1 MSAAHA
7 KPKITENFT
16 EFQKELGTFAF
27 STQILKLGTLLK
39 TYVIRYPREN
49 VSKIRYTHENVSK
62 IRYTH
67 A

>member
-1 MSAAHA
+1 MSAANA

-16 EFQKELGTFAF
+16 EFQKELKTFTF

-39 TYVIRYPREN
+39 AFVIRYPREN
-49 VSKIRYTHENVSK
+49 LSK